1 MKKLQIVTACIIVI
15 AAFVVFFSYP
25 KNHKKATGT
34 ILKVDTLLIPQGKFG
49 DAVKYGRELMIN
61 TALYIGP
68 EGKNGKFLGNK
79 MNCTNCHQEAGTKA
93 FSFNLMLSHEQYPQ
107 YRAREG
113 KVLTLADRINNCIER
128 PHNGKPLP
136 LDSKE
141 MIAILSYLKWI
152 NSVVPKTGMVKGA
165 KNLEIILPHRA
176 ASSEKG
182 SKLFVLHC
190 QTCHNANGEGQL
202 RADNITYAYP
212 PLWGEKA
219 YQRGSSMHRVIK
231 MAQWLKGNMPY
242 GKATPDSPFLTD
254 NEALDLAA
262 FINDDVIH
270 KRPFVQS
277 IDYPYPAEKAIDYD
291 RAPFM
296 DSFSVM
302 QHKFGPYPPIIA
314 FWKKN
319 GMKPVY

>member
-1 MKKLQIVTACIIVI
+1 MKKLQIVIVCTIVI
-15 AAFVVFFSYP
+15 AAVVFFSYP
-25 KNHKKATGT
+25 KNHIKATGN

-49 DAVKYGRELMIN
+49 DAVKYGRELMLN
-61 TALYIGP
+61 TAFYIGP

-113 KVLTLADRINNCIER
+113 KILTLADRINNCIER
-128 PHNGKPLP
+128 PHNGNPLP

-152 NSVVPKTGMVKGA
+152 NSVVPKTGTLKGG
-165 KNLEIILPHRA
+165 KNLEVVFPQSA
-176 ASSEKG
+176 ANTENG
-182 SKLFVLHC
+182 SRLFALHC
-190 QTCHNANGEGQL
+190 QICHNVNGEGQM
-202 RADNITYAYP
+202 RPDSITYAYP

-219 YQRGSSMHRVIK
+219 YQAGSSMHRVIK
-231 MAQWLKGNMPY
+231 MAQWLKANMPF
-242 GKATPDSPFLTD
+242 GKATAD
-254 NEALDLAA
+254 NPVLSDNDALDISA

-270 KRPFVQS
+270 KRPFVKS
-277 IDYPYPAEKAIDYD
+277 LDYPYPAEKAIDYD
-291 RAPFM
+291 KAPFT

-302 QHKFGPYPPIIA
+302 QHKFGPYPPIIT
-314 FWKKN
+314 FLKRK
-319 GMKPVY
+319 GIKPIY